1 MKGLAPEELV
11 YYEDMEDAFAEEGY
25 AVVTYEAT
33 RVYRDKLDVYQVG
46 SIIYTLLTYLWNW
59 EGHGAYEAIVAV
71 VHVSICRP
79 KFMSFVPLHQPHL
92 FFLFPRD
99 DGHRSPK

>member
-1 MKGLAPEELV
+1 MTSDYLKGLAPEELV

-25 AVVTYEAT
+25 AGETYEAS

-46 SIIYTLLTYLWNW
+46 SIIYTLLTYLWIW
-59 EGHGAYEAIVAV
+59 EGHGTYEAIVAV

-79 KFMSFVPLHQPHL
+79 
-92 FFLFPRD
+92 
-99 DGHRSPK
+99 